1 MLKII
6 TGLLTPITGNIQWNQ
21 QDILQQ
27 RSDYVKEITYIGHK
41 AAIKTELSVI
51 ENIKTLLGFSGQSQD
66 QQAIEWGRLQLQNT
80 TLATHSNVESRARKD
95 LKMQLPENVELVR
108 LK

>member
-1 MLKII
+1 MDGKLWLSL
-6 TGLLTPITGNIQWNQ
+6 LLTLVIGSALTVIYVKHQSQVLFADLRNIQKQ
-21 QDILQQ
+21 
-27 RSDYVKEITYIGHK
+27 
-41 AAIKTELSVI
+41 
-51 ENIKTLLGFSGQSQD
+51 QD

>member
-1 MLKII
+1 MDSKLWLSL
-6 TGLLTPITGNIQWNQ
+6 LLTLVIGSALTVIFVKHQSQVLFAELRSIQKQ
-21 QDILQQ
+21 
-27 RSDYVKEITYIGHK
+27 
-41 AAIKTELSVI
+41 
-51 ENIKTLLGFSGQSQD
+51 QD

-95 LKMQLPENVELVR
+95 LKMQLPQNVELVR

>member
-1 MLKII
+1 MDSKLWLSL
-6 TGLLTPITGNIQWNQ
+6 LLTLVIGSALTVI
-21 QDILQQ
+21 
-27 RSDYVKEITYIGHK
+27 YVKH
-41 AAIKTELSVI
+41 
-51 ENIKTLLGFSGQSQD
+51 QSQVLFADLRSIQKQQD
-66 QQAIEWGRLQLQNT
+66 QQVIEWGRLQLQNT